1 MIGLLVV
8 AGIILLILLFIW
20 ALYNGLV
27 RSRLKVSEA
36 WSGIDVQLKR
46 RSSLIPNLVEMVK
59 GYAAHERE
67 VFEKVTQAR
76 SALMGAQ
83 GPAEAAQANNQLTSA
98 LKTLFAVAEAYPQLR
113 ATENFQ
119 KLQSELSDIEA
130 KIAYARQFYNSNV
143 MDFNTKIRL
152 FPNVLLA
159 GPLGF
164 REAPFFAATEEEKAD
179 IKVSFAR

>member
-46 RSSLIPNLVEMVK
+46 RSSLIPNLVETVK

-164 REAPFFAATEEEKAD
+164 REASFFAATEEEKAD

>member
-1 MIGLLVV
+1 MWSLLVI

-27 RSRLKVSEA
+27 RSRLRVSEA

-46 RSSLIPNLVEMVK
+46 RSSLIPNLVETVK

-76 SALMGAQ
+76 SALMGAH
-83 GPAEAAQANNQLTSA
+83 GAAEAAQANNQLTSA

-159 GPLGF
+159 GPMGF
-164 REAPFFAATEEEKAD
+164 REASFFAATEEEKAD